1 MEPQVIPELNEMMRY
16 AAEPTQV
23 SPQLATPA
31 KPRNKTW
38 MTCRCNFCTDIF
50 SVSVDDPQMVRGE
63 DAFPVD
69 LDTFEAAL
77 RQTHKV
83 DAHTC
88 LELLWKFGRS
98 YTLKPT

>member
-1 MEPQVIPELNEMMRY
+1 
-16 AAEPTQV
+16 
-23 SPQLATPA
+23 
-31 KPRNKTW
+31 
-38 MTCRCNFCTDIF
+38 
-50 SVSVDDPQMVRGE
+50 MVRGE